1 MSSSVSTTTGGV
13 VVVTHVHP
21 TPQDGEPQRPVGIQK
36 FVKGRPMILGTIQI
50 IIGLMTLLFGIVMA
64 INANT
69 LGVFSGFFVW
79 GALIVSCITFM
90 TLITASEIY
99 IQRIFLFVSV
109 AVHRSWISDS
119 GCWEIS
125 EPLSGDRCYGS
136 QYHSSSCWLCCGHH
150 LLHGYCMD
158 FRI

>member
-64 INANT
+64 INADT
-69 LGVFSGFFVW
+69 LGVFSGFFIW
-79 GALIVSCITFM
+79 GALIYIAAGSLTVAAGKSLNRCQTLSKGVSGVLAAFHLLA
-90 TLITASEIY
+90 LI
-99 IQRIFLFVSV
+99 VSV
-109 AVHRSWISDS
+109 TVAAFCCCAICNS
-119 GCWEIS
+119 GEQV
-125 EPLSGDRCYGS
+125 S
-136 QYHSSSCWLCCGHH
+136 QPVTDEQFSLIVK
-150 LLHGYCMD
+150 LRTD
-158 FRI
+158 